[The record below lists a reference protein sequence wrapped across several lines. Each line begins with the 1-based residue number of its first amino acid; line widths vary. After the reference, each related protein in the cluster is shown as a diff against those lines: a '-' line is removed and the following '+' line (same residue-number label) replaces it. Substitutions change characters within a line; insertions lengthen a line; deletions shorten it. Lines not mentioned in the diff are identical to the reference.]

1 MTRGISTGIVAAAAA
16 LYLVAVGTTGFDLR
30 LGAAP
35 GPQAQSSPAAAAS
48 ARPVA
53 APGPRASEQ
62 APAPMPVRPA
72 EPRAAADPAA
82 AIGMAPQ
89 ALLDQYCMGCH
100 SDRVKAGGLALSEL
114 KLDALGKHGEVA
126 EKVVRKLRGG
136 LMPPAGS
143 KRPEASA
150 SAAFVSWLER
160 EIDETSGPSAAGR
173 VPLRRLNRREYENAI
188 RDLLGFHVDA
198 ATLLPD
204 DNVKGHFDN
213 DAAALQVSPNFVD
226 QYIYAARA
234 VAVEAVGNAKAPAL
248 TTTYGDVAN
257 MVISLP
263 PSGAP
268 GTGRQ
273 QHRLEGM
280 PFGTRGGFVVEH
292 NFPADGEYE
301 LTIGDMALAREVPR
315 MEFENTVIAL
325 LDGKEFYRT
334 TIGGEADHKAI
345 DQRLDPAVDEVNGRL
360 RKIRF
365 ASTAGQ
371 HKLAITF
378 VHRSF
383 AESDERI
390 RTTALEGGQER
401 IQAAHA
407 LQIRG
412 PLTVTGMSLEG
423 SRARIFICHPSR
435 QSSPSDRASDGGT
448 ACAQRIVSTLA
459 RRAFRRPVT
468 EQDLAPLM
476 AFYRS
481 GQQAGGF
488 EAGVRDA
495 LSAILASPHFLYRVE
510 AGNAANVTRALN
522 DLELA
527 SRLSFFLWSSLPD
540 DELLTL
546 ATASRLSKPDVLA
559 AQVARMLK
567 DPRAMSLSEDFAF
580 QWLHLAKLDEITPD
594 RGQFPHAS
602 GLLDPRDLFKEELK
616 LFIDSVLRSDRGVL
630 DLLTADYTFLN
641 ERLAMHYGIETVKGS
656 HFRRVSLAGG
666 PAGGPSANR
675 ARYGLLGKGG
685 ILMLTAYPNRTS
697 PVLRGAW
704 ILDRL
709 LGTPPADPPLNV
721 PSLPENRRGQ
731 PAKTLRARLEQH
743 RANATCFACHGV
755 MDPLGFALENF
766 NAVGQFRAND
776 PDTLTPI
783 DTVGQLPDGTPIKGP
798 DDLRRA
804 LVDRRDHQFVQV
816 LTENLL
822 TYALGRS
829 LDYRDM
835 PTVRRIVRRAA
846 ADNYRFAS
854 IVAGVVTSDA
864 FRKRDADAARPAST
878 QTASI
883 RTGGL

>member
-1 MTRGISTGIVAAAAA
+1 MMRGIRPGIATCAA
-16 LYLVAVGTTGFDLR
+16 LLFCLVLAGTLR
-30 LGAAP
+30 SQGQTPSAASTPGSATTPIAAPPTAAAP
-35 GPQAQSSPAAAAS
+35 GPAPATS
-48 ARPVA
+48 
-53 APGPRASEQ
+53 PRAW
-62 APAPMPVRPA
+62 V
-72 EPRAAADPAA
+72 
-82 AIGMAPQ
+82 
-89 ALLDQYCMGCH
+89 DQYCMGCH
-100 SDRVKAGGLALSEL
+100 SDRVKSGGLALSTL
-114 KLDALGKHGEVA
+114 NLDAVDQNAEVA
-126 EKVVRKLRGG
+126 EKVIRKLRGG
-136 LMPPAGS
+136 LMPPAGA
-143 KRPEASA
+143 KRPDSQSSA
-150 SAAFVSWLER
+150 SFVSWLER
-160 EIDETSGPSAAGR
+160 ELDAKAVDAPPGR
-173 VPLRRLNRREYENAI
+173 VPLRRLNRREYANAI
-188 RDLLGFHVDA
+188 RDLLGLEIEA
-198 ATLLPD
+198 KKLLPD

-213 DAAALQVSPNFVD
+213 NAAALQVSPNFVD

-234 VAVEAVGNAKAPAL
+234 VALEAVGNRKAPPE
-248 TTTYGDVAN
+248 TTTYGDPAN

-280 PFGTRGGFVVEH
+280 PFGTRGGFVAEH

-334 TIGGEADHKAI
+334 NIGGDADHKAI
-345 DQRLDPAVDEVNGRL
+345 DQRLDPAVEEINGRL

-365 ASTAGQ
+365 TATAGQ
-371 HKLAITF
+371 HKVAITF

-383 AESDERI
+383 AESDERT

-401 IQAAHA
+401 IQAVHA

-412 PLTVTGMSLEG
+412 PLTVTGMSLTG
-423 SRARIFICHPSR
+423 SRAKIFICHPDHPTAAKATPASAKAPAR
-435 QSSPSDRASDGGT
+435 SPAVASEG
-448 ACAQRIVSTLA
+448 ACAHEIVGALA
-459 RRAFRRPVT
+459 RHAFRRPVT
-468 EQDLAPLM
+468 DEDLTPLM
-476 AFYRS
+476 AFYKS
-481 GQQAGGF
+481 GSASGGF

-495 LSAILASPHFLYRVE
+495 LSAILASPYFLYRAE
-510 AGNAANVTRALN
+510 YGDAAGGTRTLS

-540 DELLTL
+540 EELLKL
-546 ATASRLSKPDVLA
+546 AAESRLSKPTVLA
-559 AQVARMLK
+559 AQVSRMLA
-567 DPRAMSLSEDFAF
+567 DPRAESLSEDFAF
-580 QWLHLAKLDEITPD
+580 QWLHVAKLDEITPD

-602 GLLDPRDLFKEELK
+602 GLLDPRALFKEELR
-616 LFIDSVLRSDRGVL
+616 LFIDSVLRPSTAAQGNNGSVL
-630 DLLTADYTFLN
+630 QLLNADYTFLN
-641 ERLAMHYGIETVKGS
+641 ERLAMLYGIETVKGAN
-656 HFRRVSLAGG
+656 FRRVTL
-666 PAGGPSANR
+666 PDT

-709 LGTPPADPPLNV
+709 LGTPPSDPPLNV
-721 PSLPENRRGQ
+721 PTLPENRRGH

-743 RANATCFACHGV
+743 RANATCFACHGI
-755 MDPLGFALENF
+755 MDPLGLALENF
-766 NAVGQFRAND
+766 NAVGQYRVND

-783 DTVGQLPDGTPIKGP
+783 DTAAQLPDGTAIKGP

-804 LVDRRDHQFVQV
+804 LVERPDHQFVQA

-835 PTVRRIVRRAA
+835 PTVRRIVRQSA
-846 ADNYRFAS
+846 ADNYRFKS
-854 IVAGVVTSDA
+854 IVLGVVSSDA
-864 FRKRDADAARPAST
+864 FRKREAAGETAT
-878 QTASI
+878 LKTASI
-883 RTGGL
+883 Q